1 MQLKDNPLL
10 KQENYAAQ
18 YEESIKKLRNHPETI
33 EFDKICYELF
43 IASEMGRKFMEI
55 VMERYLL
62 RPSGDK
68 NSPNYGNIVIWGEG
82 FKEAFLVIRAA
93 AKSHEQRIKSETNK

>member
-1 MQLKDNPLL
+1 
-10 KQENYAAQ
+10 
-18 YEESIKKLRNHPETI
+18 
-33 EFDKICYELF
+33 
-43 IASEMGRKFMEI
+43 MEI